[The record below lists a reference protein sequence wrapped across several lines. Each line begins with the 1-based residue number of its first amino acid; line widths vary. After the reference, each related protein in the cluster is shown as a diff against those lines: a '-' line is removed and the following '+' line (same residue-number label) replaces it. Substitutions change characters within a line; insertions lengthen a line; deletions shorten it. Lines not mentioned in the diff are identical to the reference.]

1 MRGTITPSQPWDVM
15 VDLFFYR
22 EPDETKDRED
32 EEGGVAEFVPVEYAA
47 PPLPV
52 SGADTQWE
60 GDTAGQWEP
69 DIASVAM
76 PAVVAAP
83 EWTAQVP
90 AAGWEGAVAP
100 VPAGWEGA
108 APGWE
113 SASVAPGN
121 WDPVPQ

>member
-1 MRGTITPSQPWDVM
+1 MQ

-60 GDTAGQWEP
+60 GD
-69 DIASVAM
+69 IASVAM

-83 EWTAQVP
+83 EWTAQ
-90 AAGWEGAVAP
+90 G
-100 VPAGWEGA
+100 
-108 APGWE
+108 
-113 SASVAPGN
+113 SF
-121 WDPVPQ
+121 